1 MHRLT
6 GWDGFFFLD
15 LRNIH
20 YLVHRRK
27 KQMRLPIA
35 VNIKKSVLSFLP
47 HISHAMLFHLEKK
60 LSEQNPYSMSNIRA
74 VSPPPPPTHSP
85 PPGPRP
91 RASHRIHH
99 CRVPAVA
106 FVSVFINTN
115 INFIH
120 LSITEFI
127 KPSPNLKGRGRQC
140 LIITKYLSAYKVWF
154 LFGKMDLSC
163 VWDGSALPSTPLQL
177 ERRWILK
184 LSRPIALTWTVRCV
198 TVYSQKHLIVCQVS
212 NAGEKSVEC
221 ESG

>member
-1 MHRLT
+1 
-6 GWDGFFFLD
+6 
-15 LRNIH
+15 
-20 YLVHRRK
+20 
-27 KQMRLPIA
+27 MRLPIA
-35 VNIKKSVLSFLP
+35 VNIKKICFIIPTSHLSC
-47 HISHAMLFHLEKK
+47 HVISFGKK
-60 LSEQNPYSMSNIRA
+60 IERTESIFYVQHPRCIT
-74 VSPPPPPTHSP
+74 PPPPTHSP

-177 ERRWILK
+177 ERR
-184 LSRPIALTWTVRCV
+184 
-198 TVYSQKHLIVCQVS
+198 
-212 NAGEKSVEC
+212 
-221 ESG
+221 